1 MINARAARANQIP
14 QTRRRIAIENTE
26 LSRKVIRFLAL
37 AHRRRAACLAALDK
51 DGALA
56 LPNFAEN
63 PFTDLAQFEGRLRS
77 YAAELD
83 KAVDVEARRDLLP
96 I

>member
-1 MINARAARANQIP
+1 M
-14 QTRRRIAIENTE
+14 
-26 LSRKVIRFLAL
+26 IRFLAS

-63 PFTDLAQFEGRLRS
+63 LFTDLAQFEGRLRIKQKGQAGNGEMRPGDE
-77 YAAELD
+77 Y
-83 KAVDVEARRDLLP
+83 
-96 I
+96 